1 MRKYM
6 DVYAQHIPAG
16 VLAAGIM
23 NKIDLNVVADRLNTW
38 VYFDVNYPDMMM
50 LDDEISHK

>member
-1 MRKYM
+1 M
-6 DVYAQHIPAG
+6 DVYVQHIPAG

-50 LDDEISHK
+50 LDDESGHK